1 MVVWVS
7 LDLSFLGEKVVD
19 VEVVVEN
26 FWGELSGI
34 RLR

>member
-1 MVVWVS
+1 MVVWVR
-7 LDLSFLGEKVVD
+7 LDLVGEKVFV
-19 VEVVVEN
+19 VEVVMEN